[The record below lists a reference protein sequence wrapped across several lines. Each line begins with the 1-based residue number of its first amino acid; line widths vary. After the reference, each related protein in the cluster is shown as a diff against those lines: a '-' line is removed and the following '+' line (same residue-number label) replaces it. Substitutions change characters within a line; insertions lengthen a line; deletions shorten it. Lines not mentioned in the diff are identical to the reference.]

1 MTNIEIVLLDGTT
14 YKTSVEN
21 YNSQEIEDMIN
32 VQDKIVVAIGGVVVN
47 RHNVKA
53 VVESEA

>member
-1 MTNIEIVLLDGTT
+1 MINIEIVLLDGTT

-21 YNSQEIEDMIN
+21 YNSQEIENMIN
-32 VQDKIVVAIGGVVVN
+32 VQEKIVVAIGNVVVN

-53 VVESEA
+53 IVEAKA